1 MARALLPRGA
11 GTPSPTATLAH
22 GAAISHHHGIG
33 LNRSRF
39 LPRALGSGFDV
50 LRGLKETF
58 DPDGILNPAS
68 SGWTRRSA
76 PAPWA

>member
-1 MARALLPRGA
+1 V
-11 GTPSPTATLAH
+11 TDATMAH

-50 LRGLKETF
+50 LRGLKATF
-58 DPDGILNPAS
+58 DPKGILNPGKFGLS
-68 SGWTRRSA
+68 SPFG